1 MRNKSWG
8 ETKISLLDKV
18 IQKLRYHQVKKH
30 INKSSS
36 LLDLGCGYDAEFLN
50 SIDNI
55 KQKTG
60 IDLSVNKNIKNSKT
74 ILKKSMVDKKID
86 IKSNSFDF
94 ITALALIEHVK
105 NQNIMLAEA
114 HRLLR
119 KGGSLI
125 ITTPSKK
132 SKPLLEFLAYK
143 LKVISITEIRD
154 HKRYYDI
161 NSLTSAL
168 IKAGFKKDKIYIKY
182 FNFLN
187 IIAKATK

>member
-8 ETKISLLDKV
+8 ETKISLLDKI
-18 IQKLRYHQVKKH
+18 IQKLRYHQVLKH
-30 INKSSS
+30 INKASS
-36 LLDLGCGYDAEFLN
+36 LLDLGCGYNADFLN

-55 KQKTG
+55 KQKMG
-60 IDLSVNKNIKNSKT
+60 IDLSVNQKIKYPKIT
-74 ILKKSMVDKKID
+74 LKKGMVDKKID
-86 IKSNSFDF
+86 LKDNSFDY
-94 ITALALIEHVK
+94 ITALALIEHVN
-105 NQNIMLAEA
+105 NQDIMLAETY
-114 HRLLR
+114 RLL
-119 KGGSLI
+119 KKSGSLI
-125 ITTPSKK
+125 ITTPFKN

-154 HKRYYDI
+154 HKRYYNID
-161 NSLTSAL
+161 SLTNAL